1 MAAGEEKVTLT
12 APEMDAIY
20 ETISDLVQQAGQK
33 IRQFIRE
40 SKAVE
45 EKLSRTDLVTQTDKD
60 VEELLI
66 RGILAKYPDHEF
78 IGEEGTAARDGNIP
92 KFSNKPT
99 WIIDPIDG
107 TMNFVH
113 SNPNVSVSVALA
125 VNRHVEIGIIYLPAT
140 NQLYTA
146 RKGQGARFNDSPVRV
161 SKCNKLANSMVIY
174 ELWASSG
181 SEIERDQ
188 LNVLAELMPQVHAIR
203 SIGEYIHI
211 VKDILSNVVE
221 FLASCV
227 LRSHP
232 TCTSTTWE
240 LLLFHKK
247 VPLKFNSNLII
258 VRIVKEAGGIV
269 LDPSGG
275 EFDFMSRRILAAATP
290 ELAQQ
295 VVDMKLSQQEHPRE
309 FDDVCLM

>member
-1 MAAGEEKVTLT
+1 MATSRDYFVRQDCYGISAERSLTRKAKERFQSAIRSSEVDRIQLKMAAGEEKVTLT

-203 SIGEYIHI
+203 SI
-211 VKDILSNVVE
+211 
-221 FLASCV
+221 
-227 LRSHP
+227 
-232 TCTSTTWE
+232 
-240 LLLFHKK
+240 
-247 VPLKFNSNLII
+247 
-258 VRIVKEAGGIV
+258 EAGGIV